1 MTNIYLLFSILVGEP
16 RWTGCLMF
24 FQLHK
29 DMSFIGTAEYMKMN
43 FSYLGDLILDFAP
56 QSIISF

>member
-1 MTNIYLLFSILVGEP
+1 MTYIYLCFSFILGEP

-24 FQLHK
+24 FQLNK
-29 DMSFIGTAEYMKMN
+29 DKNFIGSTEFMKMN
-43 FSYLGDLILDFAP
+43 YSYLGDLILDYGP